1 MHNSSERFSLLLVA
15 DAKLMEAGEALRRAD
30 LVKDCAQIAVLRAK
44 VAQALAAIQNDVYDA
59 VPQPRRKRPA
69 TSLPRG

>member
-30 LVKDCAQIAVLRAK
+30 LVTDCAQIAVLRAK
-44 VAQALAAIQNDVYDA
+44 VAQALAAIQDDVYDA
-59 VPQPRRKRPA
+59 ATQPRQKRA
-69 TSLPRG
+69 ARSSSRG